1 MGKSDKSIVGQ
12 SGMSLARWFLPK
24 RRKKPVESN
33 LRRWTIPGTEMGFRE
48 SLILIAAVVVFLI
61 GVLVSQAAKAP
72 DPYPILLR
80 SCVLNPIDTK
90 RCAETIDSIHEG
102 THTYP
107 YYDFEEALAEGLKA
121 LAVAL
126 AVTVGVV
133 SVLETRN
140 RNKINEQLAEK
151 AQLIG
156 INVFDALFGN
166 NHSLSL
172 LEKLKLDILY
182 KPMIRESL
190 NVRYVLTNFKGSGR
204 LKGKVFT
211 VVTATVTCT
220 FKNIATVS
228 GNIAHMPLEVS
239 LPNPL
244 LNELKKKT
252 TLVRATVKRDNRPD
266 VTLTAA
272 EIAHANVTLQSGLV
286 DDSAPEGVVPFG
298 ELILVAGESGGFE
311 VEYTMVK
318 ESEDSELLR
327 CFHTTN
333 AISLTVIDN
342 TGRNLHVR
350 AKAIHSSALAS
361 LGITGNVSQ
370 WELREIILPQQGVMI
385 WWKEHPMPA
394 LRAKRLP
401 LAKPEIQS

>member
-1 MGKSDKSIVGQ
+1 
-12 SGMSLARWFLPK
+12 
-24 RRKKPVESN
+24 
-33 LRRWTIPGTEMGFRE
+33 
-48 SLILIAAVVVFLI
+48 
-61 GVLVSQAAKAP
+61 
-72 DPYPILLR
+72 
-80 SCVLNPIDTK
+80 
-90 RCAETIDSIHEG
+90 
-102 THTYP
+102 
-107 YYDFEEALAEGLKA
+107 
-121 LAVAL
+121 
-126 AVTVGVV
+126 
-133 SVLETRN
+133 
-140 RNKINEQLAEK
+140 
-151 AQLIG
+151 
-156 INVFDALFGN
+156 
-166 NHSLSL
+166 
-172 LEKLKLDILY
+172 
-182 KPMIRESL
+182 
-190 NVRYVLTNFKGSGR
+190 
-204 LKGKVFT
+204 
-211 VVTATVTCT
+211 
-220 FKNIATVS
+220 
-228 GNIAHMPLEVS
+228 MPLEVS

-266 VTLTAA
+266 VTLTAT